1 MDRYEAAFRVNISGW
16 PRYAGFALLPL
27 LWACAPGTQFRDRS
41 PAASPRPVSD
51 LVEQSP
57 TYWALAGEWL
67 LREDS
72 PAEAARAYARAA
84 TLADEVELLQRGTQA
99 ALAAGD
105 LTLAAELANRWQQQ
119 DPAALPPLQIQF
131 TAALTAGDLAAAGRV
146 LVQLVAVHPE
156 GEAEALLDLPA
167 VLAEEVRDRPERLAL
182 LDPLAQQ
189 YAGWAEFHYADA
201 RLALMAGDVD
211 RAQRSVARTRELA
224 PNWYQ
229 AQALAAQVQIRQGKT
244 EAGLA
249 QLRAVVRKHGEDQA
263 LRLDEARVLLQL
275 GRLEE
280 ATQSFEAILKTTPDQ
295 PEALYALGLLKMQDG
310 DDAAALDYLS
320 RLAASGNRS
329 MDAYYYL
336 GILER
341 RRGRLQ
347 NALQWFS
354 QVSGGSHVIQ
364 AQLLIAETLGD
375 LGRMEAGRAHLA
387 QLRERNPSLAPGLYQ
402 GEGEWLYRAG
412 MPDQAAAVFTEAL
425 NRYPDNRDLRYWR
438 SLAAEQAGN
447 LELAEADLRTLIASK
462 PEDAVV
468 LNALGY
474 FLAVHTDRLQ
484 EAEDLVRR
492 ALASDPD
499 NPAMLDSL
507 GWVYFRQGDLDA
519 ADRYLVQAYEQLT
532 DPEVAAHLGE
542 LRWRQGRRGEAR
554 EIWRKARAAFPDHPV
569 LRQTMRRYGEE

>member
-1 MDRYEAAFRVNISGW
+1 M
-16 PRYAGFALLPL
+16 
-27 LWACAPGTQFRDRS
+27 
-41 PAASPRPVSD
+41 
-51 LVEQSP
+51 
-57 TYWALAGEWL
+57 
-67 LREDS
+67 
-72 PAEAARAYARAA
+72 
-84 TLADEVELLQRGTQA
+84 
-99 ALAAGD
+99 
-105 LTLAAELANRWQQQ
+105 
-119 DPAALPPLQIQF
+119 
-131 TAALTAGDLAAAGRV
+131 
-146 LVQLVAVHPE
+146 
-156 GEAEALLDLPA
+156 
-167 VLAEEVRDRPERLAL
+167 
-182 LDPLAQQ
+182 
-189 YAGWAEFHYADA
+189 
-201 RLALMAGDVD
+201 
-211 RAQRSVARTRELA
+211 
-224 PNWYQ
+224 
-229 AQALAAQVQIRQGKT
+229 
-244 EAGLA
+244 
-249 QLRAVVRKHGEDQA
+249 
-263 LRLDEARVLLQL
+263 
-275 GRLEE
+275 
-280 ATQSFEAILKTTPDQ
+280 
-295 PEALYALGLLKMQDG
+295 
-310 DDAAALDYLS
+310 
-320 RLAASGNRS
+320 
-329 MDAYYYL
+329 
-336 GILER
+336 
-341 RRGRLQ
+341 
-347 NALQWFS
+347 
-354 QVSGGSHVIQ
+354 SGGSHVIQ

-375 LGRMEAGRAHLA
+375 LGRMEAGSPPLA
-387 QLRERNPSLAPGLYQ
+387 QLRGRHPSLAPGVDQ